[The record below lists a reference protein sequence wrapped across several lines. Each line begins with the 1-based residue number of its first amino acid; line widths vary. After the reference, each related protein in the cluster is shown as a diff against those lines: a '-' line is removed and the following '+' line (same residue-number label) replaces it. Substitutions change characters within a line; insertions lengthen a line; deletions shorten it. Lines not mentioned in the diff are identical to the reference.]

1 MIIRCNGYFVFFFFS
16 SRRRHTRYWR
26 DWSSDVCSSDLV
38 ERYMLETIYLRHFFL
53 SHGAGI
59 YPVGSVLTK
68 LYFGRREVVFIFP
81 PAAVIRLI
89 VTCEAQSG
97 NLLGRRHV
105 DDNGLC
111 LAIGTVIAQLSAIGE
126 VAIKEF

>member
-1 MIIRCNGYFVFFFFS
+1 
-16 SRRRHTRYWR
+16 
-26 DWSSDVCSSDLV
+26 
-38 ERYMLETIYLRHFFL
+38 MLETIYLRHFFL

-126 VAIKEF
+126 VAIKEFFGLNCGVRAVAGGPSGIVGNQFRSEEHTSELQS